1 MGMSGIKWKFGLLV
15 VAMFCSIRFSC
26 SAATINA
33 ANATYAAVSNAVA
46 SASPG
51 DVVMI
56 PPGTNTWSQQLVLS
70 GVSLIGSGTNSTV
83 IIDELSRGNS
93 GTPVIAIS
101 AISQLTEVSQLQI
114 AAGTT
119 NTQYN
124 YNGEISVSG
133 DLPACWRIDHCFF
146 NGPYGKA
153 VISYGNPFAVVDHC
167 EFVMR
172 AEGVLNYGDGYGDAN
187 WSSPPSYGSSNMVY
201 VEDCLF
207 TNIVGYPAGVID
219 GDAGGRIV
227 FRNNVVLN
235 DFWANHGTESG
246 QRYRS
251 MRLFEIYNN
260 SFTDNNNF
268 TWAIQLRGGTGVIYS
283 NTAAGYNFL
292 CGMFYYR
299 VGEAF
304 QPWGGMTG
312 YNPWDSNDPA
322 MYLSGTSSG
331 ANNSTTLTVNNA
343 NWTANQW
350 VGYTVNDTN
359 TGGFSIIVGNTA
371 NTISVMASKDNGPM
385 TFNNGDHFTIYRA
398 EIGLDQVGRG
408 SGDLISGDG
417 PPWGSIEDVVTGI
430 IGWPHEISEPLYCWG
445 NTLNGSVGTAET
457 DYPNIQSG
465 RDFINGT
472 AKPGYTAYT
481 YPHPLTLGTN
491 AYVAPPSG
499 PTNNEPTNGLAPPSG
514 LHVIP

>member
-1 MGMSGIKWKFGLLV
+1 
-15 VAMFCSIRFSC
+15 
-26 SAATINA
+26 
-33 ANATYAAVSNAVA
+33 
-46 SASPG
+46 
-51 DVVMI
+51 MI
-56 PPGTNTWSQQLVLS
+56 PAGTNTWSQQVVLS
-70 GVSLIGSGTNSTV
+70 GVSLIGSGSNSTV
-83 IIDELSRGNS
+83 IIDEASRANNGLPLIQIA
-93 GTPVIAIS
+93 GT
-101 AISQLTEVSQLQI
+101 SQLTEVSQLQI
-114 AAGTT
+114 AAGVT

-124 YNGEISVSG
+124 YNGEISVYG
-133 DLPACWRIDHCFF
+133 DLPACWRIDHVFF

-153 VISYGNPFAVVDHC
+153 IISYGNPFAVVDHC
-167 EFVMR
+167 VFLMR

-187 WSSPPSYGSSNMVY
+187 WSSPPDYGGSNMVY
-201 VEDCLF
+201 VENCLF

-219 GDAGGRIV
+219 GDAGARIV

-260 SFTDNNNF
+260 TFADNNNF
-268 TWAIQLRGGTGVIYS
+268 TWAIQLRGGTGVIFS
-283 NTAAGYNFL
+283 NTATGYNNL

-312 YNPWDSNDPA
+312 YNPWDSNDPS

-331 ANNSTTLTVNNA
+331 PDSSTTLTVSNV

-350 VGYTVNDTN
+350 AGFTVTDTN
-359 TGGFSIIVGNTA
+359 SGQFGMIVGNTG
-371 NTISVMASKDNGPM
+371 NTISVMPSKDFGPM
-385 TFNNGDHFTIYRA
+385 VFNNGDHFTIYRA

-408 SGDLISGDG
+408 SGDLIQGDG
-417 PPWGSIEDVVTGI
+417 PPWGSIEDVALNL
-430 IGWPHEISEPLYCWG
+430 IGWPREVSEPLYCWG
-445 NTLNGSVGTAET
+445 NTLNGSTAGAET
-457 DYPNIQSG
+457 DYPNIQPG

-472 AKPGYTAYT
+472 AKPGYVPLT

-491 AYVAPPSG
+491 SYTNGGGGGS
-499 PTNNEPTNGLAPPSG
+499 TNNPSTNSLTPPSG
-514 LHVIP
+514 LHIIP